1 MFTYHNESDK
11 NKKALLITTFICLLI
26 LLIFFLV
33 RFSHTIIPNPTVVQ
47 DLIEIN
53 LGNNEGGDGDEQ
65 PVIKGNKTI
74 PTETTKSQENP
85 TTKSDEEKVNTSDD
99 NDPESAVI
107 NKSENKRKKVQDQTN
122 VENTALKNKKAKLI
136 YNGPD
141 KGKNGNNSETDNNY
155 KYQGNQQNGKGDN
168 GDPTGDKDSYGD
180 THGGKTGGPKVIKGN
195 RKIIQRYQ
203 FEGDL
208 NKATIYA
215 IIKVSPSGIGDFQ
228 GFDKGSTKRSQA
240 YANAIEKYLKNI
252 QFNKSQES
260 SIVTVEFIFD
270 IR

>member
-65 PVIKGNKTI
+65 PEIKGNKTI

-107 NKSENKRKKVQDQTN
+107 NKSENKRKKVVDQTII
-122 VENTALKNKKAKLI
+122 ENIALKNKKAKLI

-155 KYQGNQQNGKGDN
+155 TYQGNQQNGKGDN
-168 GDPTGDKDSYGD
+168 GDPKGNKDSYGD

-228 GFDKGSTKRSQA
+228 GFDKGSTKRSQS